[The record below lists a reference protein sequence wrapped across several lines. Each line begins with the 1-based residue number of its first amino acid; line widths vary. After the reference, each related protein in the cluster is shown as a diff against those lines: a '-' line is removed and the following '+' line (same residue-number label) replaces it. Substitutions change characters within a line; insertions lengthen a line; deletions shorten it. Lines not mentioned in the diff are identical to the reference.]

1 MYAIEHE
8 YLFNAAQNEPQKKW
22 CWQIEVNENQLL
34 PVGVKFLCCSLAP
47 DLKKKHVNE
56 QISLIT
62 IITYE
67 TYDSLCVMSLHKHN
81 TASVAEWL
89 DRRFK

>member
-1 MYAIEHE
+1 MLTNRSKWKPTAPGGGQIPV
-8 YLFNAAQNEPQKKW
+8 LFPR
-22 CWQIEVNENQLL
+22 
-34 PVGVKFLCCSLAP
+34 PRF
-47 DLKKKHVNE
+47 KKKHVNE